1 MIRSARNVLCVPHA
15 LCQRL
20 LTPVTGW
27 AIFLRMAAQPVL
39 RKLCKQI
46 EERGGDEHV
55 FDMLRAGLSVR
66 RIAETFDVPG
76 HGSISRPLMYRWRD
90 KSEERQA
97 GWAAAM
103 REGAHAL
110 AEDAGDVLEDL
121 PEDPTSAQV
130 AKAKGIS
137 EHKKW
142 LAGLRDRDSYG
153 AGPSTVVGVIGLPE
167 LHIEALR
174 AAGNMDR
181 QRLTAAP
188 VVEADYEVEE

>member
-1 MIRSARNVLCVPHA
+1 
-15 LCQRL
+15 
-20 LTPVTGW
+20 
-27 AIFLRMAAQPVL
+27 MAANPVL
-39 RKLCKQI
+39 RKLSKQI

-55 FDMLRAGLSVR
+55 FDMLRSGMSVR

-76 HGSISRPLMYRWRD
+76 HGGISRPLMYRWRD
-90 KSEERQA
+90 RSEERKA
-97 GWAAAM
+97 GWAKAM

-153 AGPSTVVGVIGLPE
+153 AGPSTVVGVVGLPE
-167 LHIEALR
+167 LHLNALR
-174 AAGNMDR
+174 AVGHMDHR
-181 QRLTAAP
+181 RLQAAP
-188 VVEADYEVEE
+188 EEAPLEADYEVEE

>member
-1 MIRSARNVLCVPHA
+1 MPRGLDPRDRVRDLHP
-15 LCQRL
+15 
-20 LTPVTGW
+20 
-27 AIFLRMAAQPVL
+27 MAAQPVL
-39 RKLCKQI
+39 RKLGKQI
-46 EERGGDEHV
+46 DERGGDEHV
-55 FDMLRAGLSVR
+55 FDMLRSGMSVR

-90 KSEERQA
+90 RSPTRKE

-110 AEDAGDVLEDL
+110 AEDAGDILEDL

-142 LAGLRDRDSYG
+142 LAGLRDRDKYG
-153 AGPSTVVGVIGLPE
+153 QGPSTVVGVIGLPE

-174 AAGNMDR
+174 QVGHMDQ
-181 QRLTAAP
+181 QRLSAP
-188 VVEADYEVEE
+188 EAEEADYTVEE

>member
-1 MIRSARNVLCVPHA
+1 
-15 LCQRL
+15 
-20 LTPVTGW
+20 
-27 AIFLRMAAQPVL
+27 MAAQPVL
-39 RKLCKQI
+39 RKLGKQI
-46 EERGGDEHV
+46 DERGGDEHV
-55 FDMLRAGLSVR
+55 FDMLRSGMSVR

-90 KSEERQA
+90 RSPTRKE

-110 AEDAGDVLEDL
+110 AEDAGDILEDL

-142 LAGLRDRDSYG
+142 LAGLRDRDKYG
-153 AGPSTVVGVIGLPE
+153 QGPSTVVGVIGLPE

-174 AAGNMDR
+174 QVGHMDQ
-181 QRLTAAP
+181 QRLSAP
-188 VVEADYEVEE
+188 EAEEADYTVEE